1 MTSKNRAGKRM
12 DPCLTPHSR
21 GNAGDTCCLR
31 RTELLQSVYQLRS
44 RRHVLETHSFFYLEC
59 PKMCIRTFSSIV
71 CNLFHVML
79 QYFCH
84 WLNGVHFNRIFMAK
98 LQYYPF
104 QYLKC
109 HN

>member
-1 MTSKNRAGKRM
+1 MYYLYGKINRGHAICPLYGGC
-12 DPCLTPHSR
+12 PLFGESAIR
-21 GNAGDTCCLR
+21 GFT
-31 RTELLQSVYQLRS
+31 V
-44 RRHVLETHSFFYLEC
+44 
-59 PKMCIRTFSSIV
+59 RTFSSIV

-109 HN
+109 YN